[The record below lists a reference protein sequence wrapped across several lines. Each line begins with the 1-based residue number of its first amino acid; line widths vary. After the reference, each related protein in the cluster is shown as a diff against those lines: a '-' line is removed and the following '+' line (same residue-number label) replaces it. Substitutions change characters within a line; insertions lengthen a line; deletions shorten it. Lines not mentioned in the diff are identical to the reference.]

1 MTRSYSSPAPPQGE
15 PHDGHSAGR
24 RSYSRWRVRSS
35 RRFSAQG
42 GGERK
47 FSRFGSQVRVHS
59 RADRSA
65 AGRPRPRQLST
76 NDIPHSFTIDKYRI
90 AKRVEPGRPVV
101 FEFRADQPGRFPIY
115 CNLALDEKCKDM
127 HGELVVHAR

>member
-1 MTRSYSSPAPPQGE
+1 MRSLRW
-15 PHDGHSAGR
+15 SALVLALVSG
-24 RSYSRWRVRSS
+24 VLV
-35 RRFSAQG
+35 AQQS
-42 GGERK
+42 GERT
-47 FSRFGSQVRVHS
+47 FSVSAHKYGFTPALIEVQQDDVIRVEL
-59 RADRSA
+59 SA
-65 AGRPRPRQLST
+65 K
-76 NDIPHSFTIDKYRI
+76 DIPHSFTIDKYRI